1 MDSKELKDE
10 CHNLEC
16 YFQLNATC
24 SLGDISPMS
33 EEVDMLISFDCPKLK
48 SSPKKRKCDGCN
60 SSHPSDHL
68 LEFEGKY
75 YCCFCFG
82 DIQEEK
88 ANWDKK

>member
-1 MDSKELKDE
+1 MVVVKMK
-10 CHNLEC
+10 
-16 YFQLNATC
+16 
-24 SLGDISPMS
+24 S
-33 EEVDMLISFDCPKLK
+33 EE
-48 SSPKKRKCDGCN
+48 RKCDGCN

-68 LEFEGKY
+68 SEFEGKY